1 MGNGPGDI
9 EDYLEVIL
17 PEKRIIGAFVWEWC
31 DHAIA
36 HGKTESGK
44 TIYYYGGDHD
54 EELHDGNF
62 CMDGLVF
69 PDRTP
74 HTGIL
79 EYKNVYRPVRVV
91 SYDQETGKLVLHNY
105 LDFDD
110 LKDYLDIRFE
120 VIKDGLST
128 VQKRK
133 TFSILCNATYRR
145 RDRVKRN
152 HSQRRKNL
160 FETDIPFKEGNTFPE
175 EKFHSWI

>member
-1 MGNGPGDI
+1 
-9 EDYLEVIL
+9 
-17 PEKRIIGAFVWEWC
+17 
-31 DHAIA
+31 
-36 HGKTESGK
+36 
-44 TIYYYGGDHD
+44 
-54 EELHDGNF
+54 
-62 CMDGLVF
+62 MDGLVF

-128 VQKRK
+128 VQKGK
-133 TFSILCNATYRR
+133 LSPFSVMPHTDGVTELNVTIPSEGKIYLKLIYRLKKETPFLKKNFILGFDEILLKNEDGRNQMALSWLK
-145 RDRVKRN
+145 KRT
-152 HSQRRKNL
+152 R
-160 FETDIPFKEGNTFPE
+160 
-175 EKFHSWI
+175 

>member
-1 MGNGPGDI
+1 
-9 EDYLEVIL
+9 
-17 PEKRIIGAFVWEWC
+17 
-31 DHAIA
+31 
-36 HGKTESGK
+36 
-44 TIYYYGGDHD
+44 
-54 EELHDGNF
+54 
-62 CMDGLVF
+62 MDGLVF

-175 EKFHSWI
+175 EKFHSWICEILLKNEDGRNQMALSWLEKTDRKRNPGT